1 MSDTPETD
9 NLARGNHVVPTEFA
23 QQMERERNEARA
35 YADKLADGL
44 PDGMLPKDVENLRN
58 ANTGLAEDL
67 HMAQQER
74 DELRRER
81 DEALVLAG
89 GASTLREL
97 ANLHVE
103 ALLCWST
110 AERERDEERAITF
123 RQADCI
129 EELESERDQWRECAE
144 MLSVALKE
152 LGGGDLPDYAEF
164 VLSCYHKLKGAAK

>member
-23 QQMERERNEARA
+23 RDLER
-35 YADKLADGL
+35 
-44 PDGMLPKDVENLRN
+44 
-58 ANTGLAEDL
+58 
-67 HMAQQER
+67 ER

-110 AERERDEERAITF
+110 AERERDEARQQERIHYDNF
-123 RQADCI
+123 LSMQD
-129 EELESERDQWRECAE
+129 ERDQWRECAE
-144 MLSVALKE
+144 LLVVALKE

-164 VLSCYHKLKGAAK
+164 VLSSYHKLREATK